1 MMQVAPIAMR
11 VWLLPGV
18 LLVLA
23 APLWLHT
30 FEPATFIAINHL
42 CAPIAAPVWTGLSLL
57 GNGWGILGVTAPL
70 LVYSPRLLWAWL
82 CAAPFA
88 ILFARLGKGL
98 IESPR
103 PAAVVDNAQMR
114 VVGELL
120 HNVSMPSG
128 HTLTAFAVASGI
140 YFALPLK
147 GRARYLWLFLLAAGT
162 GLSRIAVG
170 AHWPGDVLV
179 GMSLGLLAGMLGS
192 RLLARMGTQHLRPR
206 SWSLRLIA
214 LLMVVT
220 VYTLVTEVQD
230 FEENRPMQWV
240 LALVVAASLLVF
252 VRQNLTGKGRTG
264 EQF

>member
-1 MMQVAPIAMR
+1 M
-11 VWLLPGV
+11 
-18 LLVLA
+18 
-23 APLWLHT
+23 
-30 FEPATFIAINHL
+30 
-42 CAPIAAPVWTGLSLL
+42 
-57 GNGWGILGVTAPL
+57 
-70 LVYSPRLLWAWL
+70 
-82 CAAPFA
+82 
-88 ILFARLGKGL
+88 
-98 IESPR
+98 
-103 PAAVVDNAQMR
+103 
-114 VVGELL
+114 
-120 HNVSMPSG
+120 
-128 HTLTAFAVASGI
+128 TAFAVASGI
-140 YFALPLK
+140 YFALPQK